1 MLETRR
7 AMVLL
12 RIAAVL
18 CLCCTASAVLAAPR
32 QDSTFATPAQP
43 SFVLTGTVVNALTG
57 APIPYALVST
67 GQNAKLSD
75 QSGNFRFEGLPNNRI
90 SVAAHKPGFF
100 NEQELSQGPGPRF
113 GRGPVPNTMITLSNE
128 PTNVTIPL
136 TPEAVISGHVEDSE
150 GEPLEGLP
158 VQLRTPQVMNGR
170 RMWQQQPSV
179 ASDEDG
185 NFRIANLRPGTY
197 YVEIGPNLR
206 SRGMAMQN
214 DPAPNEKLE
223 VVPAEYYPGVR
234 DISAATPLS
243 LNPGQHASIEMGMKR
258 VPGFRISGMMTGVVS
273 RNGGMSLADE
283 DGDNANLFV
292 RYDSRTG
299 RFQAYPVPLG
309 SYRLRFD
316 GQDADGQPLFAD
328 VPINVSGD
336 IPELRVP
343 VERAVNIPVEINTEF
358 TKQNPGSSWNSVQ
371 GLVSNSSYG
380 QVHLMSRVP
389 PYQQFYANRER
400 ADSSMVIRGVKPG
413 VYDVEVDQNGSSYV
427 ASITYGGINLLRDPL
442 VISEGA
448 EPKSLQV
455 LMRDDGAS
463 VTGNV
468 QMGDNTPPIGVLL
481 VSEGDAASP
490 PRQVWVNPSGE
501 FRAQGIAPGDYEIL
515 AFDRLDGIEFRNR
528 EVLNAYLSQAA
539 HVTLSANQQAKVTV
553 DLIRTRE

>member
-1 MLETRR
+1 
-7 AMVLL
+7 MVLL
-12 RIAAVL
+12 RIAAL
-18 CLCCTASAVLAAPR
+18 FCLCCTVPEILAAPF
-32 QDSTFATPAQP
+32 QDPSFTTPAP
-43 SFVLTGTVVNALTG
+43 PTFVLTGTVVNSVTG
-57 APIPYALVST
+57 TPIPYALVST
-67 GQNAKLSD
+67 GQSARLSD
-75 QSGNFRFEGLPNNRI
+75 QNGNFRFDAISNNRV

-100 NEQELSQGPGPRF
+100 NEQELTQGQGPRF
-113 GRGPVPNTMITLSNE
+113 GRGPVPNTMLTLTNE

-136 TPEAVISGHVEDSE
+136 TPEAVISGHVEAPE

-170 RMWQQQPSV
+170 RQWQRQGNIST
-179 ASDEDG
+179 DEDG

-197 YVEIGPNLR
+197 YVEVGPNFR
-206 SRGMAMQN
+206 PRAMMMQE

-234 DISAATPLS
+234 DMSAATPLS

-258 VPGFRISGMMTGVVS
+258 VPGFRISGMTTGAA

-292 RYDSRTG
+292 QYDPRTG

-316 GQDADGQPLFAD
+316 GQDAEGQPLFAD

-336 IPELRVP
+336 MPELRVP
-343 VERAVNIPVEINTEF
+343 VERAVNIPVEIDTEF
-358 TKQNPGSSWNSVQ
+358 TKQNSGSSANSVQ
-371 GLVSNSSYG
+371 GFVGNSSYG
-380 QVHLMSRVP
+380 RVHLMSRVP
-389 PYQQFYANRER
+389 PYQQFFANRDRE
-400 ADSSMVIRGVKPG
+400 DSSMVIRGVKPG
-413 VYDVEVDQNGSSYV
+413 VYDVEVDSNGSAYV
-427 ASITYGGINLLRDPL
+427 ASITYGGMNLLRDPL

-448 EPKSLQV
+448 EPKTLQV
-455 LMRDDGAS
+455 MMRDDGAS

-468 QMGDNTPPIGVLL
+468 QMGDSLQPGSVLL

-490 PRQVWVNPSGE
+490 PKTVWLSASGD
-501 FRAQGIAPGDYEIL
+501 FRAMGIAPGDYEIL

-528 EVLNAYLSQAA
+528 EVLNAYLAHAA
-539 HVTLSANQQAKVTV
+539 HVTLSADQQARVTL

>member
-1 MLETRR
+1 
-7 AMVLL
+7 
-12 RIAAVL
+12 
-18 CLCCTASAVLAAPR
+18 
-32 QDSTFATPAQP
+32 
-43 SFVLTGTVVNALTG
+43 
-57 APIPYALVST
+57 
-67 GQNAKLSD
+67 
-75 QSGNFRFEGLPNNRI
+75 
-90 SVAAHKPGFF
+90 
-100 NEQELSQGPGPRF
+100 
-113 GRGPVPNTMITLSNE
+113 
-128 PTNVTIPL
+128 
-136 TPEAVISGHVEDSE
+136 
-150 GEPLEGLP
+150 
-158 VQLRTPQVMNGR
+158 
-170 RMWQQQPSV
+170 MWQRQPGV
-179 ASDEDG
+179 ATDEDG

-206 SRGMAMQN
+206 SRGMATL
-214 DPAPNEKLE
+214 DPPPNEKSE

-243 LNPGQHASIEMGMKR
+243 LAPGQHASIEMGMKR

-283 DGDNANLFV
+283 DGDNTNLFV

-328 VPINVSGD
+328 VPISVGGD

-343 VERAVNIPVEINTEF
+343 VERAVNIPVEFETEF
-358 TKQNPGSSWNSVQ
+358 TKQNPGSSGSLVQSVV
-371 GLVSNSSYG
+371 GNSSFG
-380 QVHLMSRVP
+380 QVHLLSRVP
-389 PYQQFYANRER
+389 PYQQFYPNRER

-427 ASITYGGINLLRDPL
+427 ASISYGGINLLRDPL

-468 QMGDNTPPIGVLL
+468 QMGNNTQPGSVLL

-490 PRQVWVNPSGE
+490 PRQVWVNASGD

-528 EVLNAYLSQAA
+528 EVLNGYLSQAA

>member
-1 MLETRR
+1 
-7 AMVLL
+7 MVLL
-12 RIAAVL
+12 RIAVL
-18 CLCCTASAVLAAPR
+18 VYLCSTAPEVLAAPL
-32 QDSTFATPAQP
+32 QDSSFATPAP
-43 SFVLTGTVVNALTG
+43 SSFVLTGTVVNSVTA

-67 GQNAKLSD
+67 GQSVKLSD
-75 QSGNFRFEGLPNNRI
+75 QNGNFRFESLPSSRV

-100 NEQELSQGPGPRF
+100 NEQELSQGQGSGARF
-113 GRGPVPNTMITLSNE
+113 GRGPVPNTLLTLSNE

-136 TPEAVISGHVEDSE
+136 TPEAVISGHVEDPE

-158 VQLRTPQVMNGR
+158 VQLRTTQVSNGR
-170 RMWQQQPSV
+170 RMWQRQGNI
-179 ASDEDG
+179 ATDEDG

-197 YVEIGPNLR
+197 YVEVGPNFR
-206 SRGMAMQN
+206 TRGMMMQE

-234 DISAATPLS
+234 DMSAATALT

-258 VPGFRISGMMTGVVS
+258 VPGFRISGMMTGAA

-283 DGDNANLFV
+283 DGENTNLFV

-316 GQDADGQPLFAD
+316 GQDGDGQPLFSD
-328 VPINVSGD
+328 VPINVGGD

-343 VERAVNIPVEINTEF
+343 VERAVNIPLEINTEF
-358 TKQNPGSSWNSVQ
+358 TKQNPGSSGNSVQ
-371 GLVSNSSYG
+371 SFVGNSSYG

-389 PYQQFYANRER
+389 PYQQFYANRDR

-413 VYDVEVDQNGSSYV
+413 VYDVEVDSNGSAYV
-427 ASITYGGINLLRDPL
+427 ASITYGGMNLLRDPL

-448 EPKSLQV
+448 EPKALQV
-455 LMRDDGAS
+455 MMRDDGAS

-468 QMGDNTPPIGVLL
+468 QMEGSLQPGSVLL

-490 PRQVWVNPSGE
+490 PKTVWLSAAGD

-528 EVLNAYLSQAA
+528 EVLNAYLAHA
-539 HVTLSANQQAKVTV
+539 THVTLSADQQARVTL
-553 DLIRTRE
+553 DLIHTRE